1 MRIKEKN
8 FKLKY
13 ELIKEAKSEISFSD
27 LFEGFPL
34 EFSRYM

>member
-1 MRIKEKN
+1 MRVKEKN
-8 FKLKY
+8 FKVRY
-13 ELIKEAKSEISFSD
+13 EKIKESKAEISFSD